1 VNAPEPNRI
10 EARFR
15 VARENF
21 TLDVDLQ
28 LPDRGITALF
38 GHSGCGKT
46 TLLRAIAGL
55 ERAPGGRLV
64 VSGEPWQ
71 DADIFIPPHRRA
83 LGYVFQETSL
93 FPHLSV
99 RRNLEYGMRRVPENE
114 RTLHW
119 DEVIDWLGLA
129 PLIRQQP
136 HQLSGGQRQRV
147 AIGRALLSSPRLLL
161 MDEPLAA
168 LDASARAEILPYLD
182 QLHHRLAIPVLYV
195 SHAVDEVARLAD
207 HLLCLEA
214 GRVAWQ
220 GAAADGLAR
229 LGVGAAHAARV
240 VAHESGQTVLE
251 IDGQLLRVV
260 GVLGMPG
267 TQVRLRIEP
276 ET

>member
-1 VNAPEPNRI
+1 VNAPHPNRI

-21 TLDVDLQ
+21 TLDVDLH

-38 GHSGCGKT
+38 GPSGCGKT

-55 ERAPGGRLV
+55 ERVPGGRLA
-64 VSGEPWQ
+64 VSGERWQ
-71 DADIFIPPHRRA
+71 DADTFIPPHRRA

-99 RRNLEYGMRRVPENE
+99 RRNLEYGMKRVPENE

-182 QLHHRLAIPVLYV
+182 QLHQRLAIPVLYV
-195 SHAVDEVARLAD
+195 SHAVEEVARLAD

-220 GAAADGLAR
+220 GEAADGLAR
-229 LGVGAAHAARV
+229 LGAATEHSAHV
-240 VAHESGQTVLE
+240 VAHEDGWTVLE
-251 IDGQLLRVV
+251 IEGQTLRLPCVDAK
-260 GVLGMPG
+260 PG
-267 TQVRLRIEP
+267 DALRLRIERSA
-276 ET
+276 

>member
-1 VNAPEPNRI
+1 MNAPKLNRI

-15 VARENF
+15 VVRENF
-21 TLDVDLQ
+21 TLEVDLQ

-38 GHSGCGKT
+38 GPSGCGKT

-55 ERAPGGRLV
+55 DRVPGGRLV

-71 DADIFIPPHRRA
+71 GADIFVPPHRRA

-99 RRNLEYGMRRVPENE
+99 RRNLEYGMKRVPASE

-119 DEVIDWLGLA
+119 DEVVDWLGLA

-182 QLHHRLAIPVLYV
+182 QLHQRLAIPVLYV
-195 SHAVDEVARLAD
+195 SHSVEEVARLAD
-207 HLLCLEA
+207 HLVCLEA
-214 GRVAWQ
+214 GRTAWQ
-220 GAAADGLAR
+220 GVAADGLAR
-229 LGVGAAHAARV
+229 LGVMPAHAAHV
-240 VAHESGQTVLE
+240 LVHEAGQTVLE
-251 IDGQLLRVV
+251 INGQIVRVAGLL
-260 GVLGMPG
+260 GAPG
-267 TQVRLRIEP
+267 APVRLRIDLG
-276 ET
+276 T

>member
-1 VNAPEPNRI
+1 MNAPNPNRI

-21 TLDVDLQ
+21 TLDVDLH

-38 GHSGCGKT
+38 GPSGCGKT

-83 LGYVFQETSL
+83 LGYVFQETCL

-99 RRNLEYGMRRVPENE
+99 RRNLEYGMKRVPENE

-182 QLHHRLAIPVLYV
+182 QLHQRLAIPVLYV
-195 SHAVDEVARLAD
+195 SHAVEEVARLAD

-229 LGVGAAHAARV
+229 LGVGAGHAARV
-240 VAHESGQTVLE
+240 VAHEGGQTVLE
-251 IDGQLLRVV
+251 IEDQILRVA
-260 GVLGMPG
+260 GVWG
-267 TQVRLRIEP
+267 TPDTPVRLRIEP

>member
-1 VNAPEPNRI
+1 VNAPNPNRI

-15 VARENF
+15 VVRENF
-21 TLDVDLQ
+21 TLDVDLH

-38 GHSGCGKT
+38 GPSGCGKT

-55 ERAPGGRLV
+55 ERAPDGRLA

-99 RRNLEYGMRRVPENE
+99 RRNLEYGMKRVPENE

-182 QLHHRLAIPVLYV
+182 QLHQRLAIPVLYV

-207 HLLCLEA
+207 HLLCLDA
-214 GRVAWQ
+214 GRVVWQ

-229 LGVGAAHAARV
+229 LGVGSAHTARV
-240 VAHESGQTVLE
+240 VAHENGQTVLE
-251 IDGQLLRVV
+251 IDGQILRVA
-260 GVLGMPG
+260 GVLGAPG
-267 TQVRLRIEP
+267 TPVRLRIEH

>member
-1 VNAPEPNRI
+1 MNAPEPNRI

-21 TLDVDLQ
+21 TLEVDLQ

-38 GHSGCGKT
+38 GPSGCGKT

-55 ERAPGGRLV
+55 ERAPDGRLV

-99 RRNLEYGMRRVPENE
+99 RRNLEYGMKRVPENE

-129 PLIRQQP
+129 PLIGQQP

-168 LDASARAEILPYLD
+168 LDASARTEILPYLD
-182 QLHHRLAIPVLYV
+182 QLHQRLAIPMLYV
-195 SHAVDEVARLAD
+195 SHAVEEVARLAD
-207 HLLCLEA
+207 HLVCLEA

-240 VAHESGQTVLE
+240 VAHEGGQTVLE
-251 IDGQLLRVV
+251 IDGQILRVA
-260 GVLGMPG
+260 GVLGAPG

>member
-1 VNAPEPNRI
+1 MNAPKPNRI

-15 VARENF
+15 VVRENF
-21 TLDVDLQ
+21 TLEVDLQ

-38 GHSGCGKT
+38 GPSGCGKT

-55 ERAPGGRLV
+55 DRAPGGRLV

-71 DADIFIPPHRRA
+71 GADIFVPPHRRA

-99 RRNLEYGMRRVPENE
+99 RRNLEYGMKRVPASE

-119 DEVIDWLGLA
+119 DEVVDWLGLA

-182 QLHHRLAIPVLYV
+182 QLHQRLAIPVLYV
-195 SHAVDEVARLAD
+195 SHSVEEVARLAD
-207 HLLCLEA
+207 HLVCLEA
-214 GRVAWQ
+214 GRTAWQ

-229 LGVGAAHAARV
+229 LGVMPAHAARV
-240 VAHESGQTVLE
+240 LAHEAGQTVLE
-251 IDGQLLRVV
+251 INGQIVRVAGLL
-260 GVLGMPG
+260 GAPG
-267 TQVRLRIEP
+267 APVRLRIDLG
-276 ET
+276 T

>member
-21 TLDVDLQ
+21 TLEVDLQ

-38 GHSGCGKT
+38 GPSGCGKT

-55 ERAPGGRLV
+55 ERAPDGRLV

-99 RRNLEYGMRRVPENE
+99 RRNLEYGMKRVPENE

-182 QLHHRLAIPVLYV
+182 QLHQRLAIPMLYV
-195 SHAVDEVARLAD
+195 SHAVEEVARLAD
-207 HLLCLEA
+207 HLVCLEA

-240 VAHESGQTVLE
+240 VAHEGGQTVLE
-251 IDGQLLRVV
+251 IDGQILRVA
-260 GVLGMPG
+260 GVLGAPG

>member
-1 VNAPEPNRI
+1 VNAPNPNQI
-10 EARFR
+10 AARFR
-15 VARENF
+15 VARKHFCLE
-21 TLDVDLQ
+21 VDFV

-38 GHSGCGKT
+38 GRSGCGKT

-71 DADIFIPPHRRA
+71 DAHIFVPPHRRA

-99 RRNLEYGMRRVPENE
+99 RRNLEYGMRRVPANE

-119 DEVIDWLGLA
+119 DEVVDWLGLA

-168 LDASARAEILPYLD
+168 LDAGARAEILPYLD
-182 QLHHRLAIPVLYV
+182 QLHQRLAIPVLYV
-195 SHAVDEVARLAD
+195 SHSVEEVVRLAD
-207 HLLCLEA
+207 HLVCLEA

-220 GAAADGLAR
+220 GEAADGLAH
-229 LGVGAAHAARV
+229 LGVTAGHSARV
-240 VAHESGQTVLE
+240 VAREDGWTVLE
-251 IDGQLLRVV
+251 IEGQTLRLPGLDANPGDALRLRV
-260 GVLGMPG
+260 
-267 TQVRLRIEP
+267 EKSA
-276 ET
+276 

>member
-1 VNAPEPNRI
+1 MNTPNPNQI
-10 EARFR
+10 AARFR

-21 TLDVDLQ
+21 TLDVDLH

-38 GHSGCGKT
+38 GPSGCGKT

-71 DADIFIPPHRRA
+71 DARVFVPPHRRA

-99 RRNLEYGMRRVPENE
+99 RHNLEYGMRRVPVNE

-129 PLIRQQP
+129 PLIQQQP

-168 LDASARAEILPYLD
+168 LDAGARAEILPYLD
-182 QLHHRLAIPVLYV
+182 QLHQRLAIPVLYV
-195 SHAVDEVARLAD
+195 SHSAEEVARLAD
-207 HLLCLEA
+207 HLVCLEA
-214 GRVAWQ
+214 GRVVWQ
-220 GAAADGLAR
+220 GKAADGLTR
-229 LGVGAAHAARV
+229 LGVTAEHSARV
-240 VAHESGQTVLE
+240 VAQEEGWTVLDIEGQTLRLPWLE
-251 IDGQLLRVV
+251 AK
-260 GVLGMPG
+260 PG
-267 TQVRLRIEP
+267 DSLRLRFEKNA
-276 ET
+276 

>member
-1 VNAPEPNRI
+1 MNTPNPNQI
-10 EARFR
+10 AARFR
-15 VARENF
+15 VVRENF
-21 TLDVDLQ
+21 TLDVDLH

-38 GHSGCGKT
+38 GPSGCGKT

-71 DADIFIPPHRRA
+71 DARVFVPPHRRA

-99 RRNLEYGMRRVPENE
+99 RRNLEYGMKRVPENE

-119 DEVIDWLGLA
+119 DEVIDWLGLT

-147 AIGRALLSSPRLLL
+147 AVGRALLSSPRLLL

-168 LDASARAEILPYLD
+168 LDAGARAEILPYLD
-182 QLHHRLAIPVLYV
+182 QLHQKLSIPVLYV
-195 SHAVDEVARLAD
+195 SHSAEEVAWLAD
-207 HLLCLEA
+207 HLVCLEA
-214 GRVAWQ
+214 GRVVWQ
-220 GAAADGLAR
+220 GKAADGLTR
-229 LGVGAAHAARV
+229 LGVTAEHSARV
-240 VAHESGQTVLE
+240 VAQEEGWTVLDIEGQTLRLPWLE
-251 IDGQLLRVV
+251 AK
-260 GVLGMPG
+260 PG
-267 TQVRLRIEP
+267 DSLRLRFEKNA
-276 ET
+276 